1 MVDVKETLSNIIRE
15 LANIAIEND
24 EQELNLSSFDTLK
37 IVIRIEQELGVCI
50 DDSKIFKGIFNNLK
64 TLHTYINTLI

>member
-1 MVDVKETLSNIIRE
+1 MVDVRETLSNIIRE
-15 LANIAIEND
+15 LANIEIEND

-50 DDSKIFKGIFNNLK
+50 DDSKIFKGIFNNFK